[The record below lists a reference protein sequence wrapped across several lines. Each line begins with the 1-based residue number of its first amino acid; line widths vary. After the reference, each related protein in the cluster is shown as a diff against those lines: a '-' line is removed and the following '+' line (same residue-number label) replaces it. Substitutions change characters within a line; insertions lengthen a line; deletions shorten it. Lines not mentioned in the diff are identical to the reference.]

1 MILATDGITSY
12 AFFIYGRIDWTSS
25 NGQHAEAGFYFAN
38 GRQHSLIHSGTDSMR
53 ELVQLVASN
62 FVPKIFNE
70 NNHFGEL
77 KRILMIYRK
86 ARKFSLSNNQ
96 REGSQI
102 FRISGST
109 PEDPRGASGIDDYQ
123 YSDYNERD
131 YDEDEG
137 NDRQHRKSY
146 HCDNKSFSANL

>member
-1 MILATDGITSY
+1 
-12 AFFIYGRIDWTSS
+12 
-25 NGQHAEAGFYFAN
+25 
-38 GRQHSLIHSGTDSMR
+38 MR